1 MSNVYG
7 PRQDPDREAGIVAIF
22 AGAAIAGRPVTVFG
36 DGCQTRDYAYVGDVV
51 SLGSQQQAPTPWG
64 HSTSRAVSS

>member
-22 AGAAIAGRPVTVFG
+22 AGAAIAGRVKS
-36 DGCQTRDYAYVGDVV
+36 QDVV
-51 SLGSQQQAPTPWG
+51 
-64 HSTSRAVSS
+64 